1 MLVLHTFHG
10 ETLEMSENESAVL
23 LPSRSYANIEEMGA
37 VVISSRMKISHVAS
51 AHFFLLSLGCECQA
65 DMYHD
70 VLKKVFFLSFVI
82 KCGERER
89 ERETERSSRLLEY
102 A

>member
-51 AHFFLLSLGCECQA
+51 AHFFLLSLVTR
-65 DMYHD
+65 D
-70 VLKKVFFLSFVI
+70 VTFCRFCDVTSGLSCDVTS
-82 KCGERER
+82 GR
-89 ERETERSSRLLEY
+89 
-102 A
+102 